1 MRSSSRRVSVHELP
15 QVLHTPPSRL
25 LAVFV
30 VCPAPPTPSPLHRGS
45 SCRGWCHLADCVAA
59 VVCCCLCVDRDH
71 AFEDSP
77 RESAG
82 IQDSAGKCWN
92 SQVPNILTE
101 TTQYRRQVL
110 CRHSIHHHPNQYFL
124 LPNPSMAYM
133 TPPPPQLPQIRL
145 CLSAKPPS
153 TQPTSIRQDPLYGR
167 EQTLKLCV
175 FHCTIAYVAQDEAPR
190 FSDFCCP
197 RPCAVP
203 QGLFSDHSGIIGSP
217 TICIGLHAHL
227 KLEGH
232 LQ

>member
-1 MRSSSRRVSVHELP
+1 MTVLFLSSFLWLGVCLIGLGSRMRSSSRRVSVHELP

-133 TPPPPQLPQIRL
+133 TPPPNYPRYAFASRPNPHQHSPLQLGKIPFMAA
-145 CLSAKPPS
+145 SK
-153 TQPTSIRQDPLYGR
+153 
-167 EQTLKLCV
+167 
-175 FHCTIAYVAQDEAPR
+175 H
-190 FSDFCCP
+190 
-197 RPCAVP
+197 
-203 QGLFSDHSGIIGSP
+203 
-217 TICIGLHAHL
+217 
-227 KLEGH
+227 
-232 LQ
+232 